1 MAREQPPVITVI
13 GLGPVGLAIGQAL
26 TRIRTDYR
34 LVGHDRD
41 HDRVKAALAA
51 GAIDEGRWNL
61 VAAVEDADL
70 VFITEPVALAV
81 ETIGRIA
88 PHVRPGALVTDT
100 APVMRPLLEAAKALP
115 EGVSFVSGHPVL
127 GGAIQ
132 TDAGPFVGV
141 TYGIVPAANADAAAV
156 RVLVDL
162 IGAIGAE
169 PYFIDAAEHD
179 ALAAAVDQ
187 LPHLAGAAL
196 ARVLGRSPS
205 AADLARLMP
214 PAMRATW
221 FAAGRESADAAAAAG
236 VDPAATLAWLDGLLR
251 ELTEARARIAA
262 AAAGDDG
269 DDSDDGTLT
278 AWLTEAD
285 DARAALAGASR
296 AARGGGEGAAG
307 DPWAEVEAVN
317 PLRSLLLGRRKR
329 P

>member
-1 MAREQPPVITVI
+1 MAREHPPVIAVI
-13 GLGPVGLAIGQAL
+13 GLGPVGLAVGTAL
-26 TRIRTDYR
+26 ARIRTDYR

-70 VFITEPVALAV
+70 VFVAEPLAEAV

-88 PHVRPGALVTDT
+88 PHVRAGALVTDT
-100 APVMRPLLEAAKALP
+100 APLMRPLLEAARALP
-115 EGVSFVSGHPVL
+115 AGVSFVSGHPVF
-127 GGAIQ
+127 GGAAAA
-132 TDAGPFVGV
+132 DGGPFVGV
-141 TYGIVPAANADAAAV
+141 TYCVVPAAGADEAAV

-179 ALAAAVDQ
+179 ALAAAIDQ
-187 LPHLAGAAL
+187 LPHVAGAAM
-196 ARVLGRSPS
+196 ARLLGRSPS
-205 AADLARLMP
+205 AADLARLVP

-221 FAAGRESADAAAAAG
+221 FAGGRESADAAAAAR
-236 VDPAATLAWLDGLLR
+236 VDAAATLAWLDGLIR
-251 ELTEARARIAA
+251 ELAEARDRL
-262 AAAGDDG
+262 AAGDADA
-269 DDSDDGTLT
+269 LA
-278 AWLTEAD
+278 AWLAEAD
-285 DARAALAGASR
+285 DARTALAGPAR
-296 AARGGGEGAAG
+296 AGQAGAAG

-329 P
+329 R